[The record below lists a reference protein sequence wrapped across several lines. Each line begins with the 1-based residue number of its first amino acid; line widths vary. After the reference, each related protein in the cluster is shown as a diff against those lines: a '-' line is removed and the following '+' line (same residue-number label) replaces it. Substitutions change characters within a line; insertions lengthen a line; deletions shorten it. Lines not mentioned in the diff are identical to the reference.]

1 MTARVERRAPWRGRK
16 VLVRGVLA
24 VVALIV
30 VYVGGTFVQ
39 VWWAAR
45 HDDKR
50 RSDAIVVLGAA
61 EYNGR
66 PSAVLAARLDH
77 ALDLYRGGYAPVIV
91 VTGGAE
97 PGDRYTE
104 AGAAA
109 QYLHEHNV
117 PDTAILR
124 ETTGRSS
131 WESLA
136 ASARFLKAR
145 GTPRVILVSDP
156 FHSKRIQEI
165 AGDLGLEAV
174 TSPTLTSPIK
184 GWDEWKRFGSETI
197 RVSIGRIVGFGRI
210 SRGSRVTKLV
220 PGLG

>member
-1 MTARVERRAPWRGRK
+1 MTLRK
-16 VLVRGVLA
+16 VLVRGSIAFLV
-24 VVALIV
+24 LIV
-30 VYVGGTFVQ
+30 LYVGGTFFQ

-50 RSDAIVVLGAA
+50 KSDAIIVMGAA
-61 EYNGR
+61 QYNGR

-77 ALDLYRGGYAPVIV
+77 AVDLYRGGYAPVVV
-91 VTGGAE
+91 VTGGSE
-97 PGDRYTE
+97 PGDTSTE
-104 AGAAA
+104 AGAGAR
-109 QYLHEHNV
+109 YLHEHDV
-117 PDTAILR
+117 PDAAILR

-131 WESLA
+131 WESLT

-145 GTPRVILVSDP
+145 GTERVILVSDP
-156 FHSKRIQEI
+156 FHSKRIQAI
-165 AGDLGLEAV
+165 AGDVGLDAV
-174 TSPTLTSPIK
+174 TSPTTTSPIK
-184 GWDEWKRFGSETI
+184 GWAEWKRFGSETI